1 MLSQQ
6 DPQAAAAQ
14 QQAVQAA
21 LANKQADTLKKQSDA
36 KAAAARAVHSLAL
49 AHHETVRTHATS
61 TGTAIDTFE
70 ATQAQP
76 DSVPSP
82 GAPQAE
88 LQGQARAPAP
98 AGDPRD
104 GQAVAALLRA
114 AAQRQGQAPSPAANL
129 QIPPPSGPPYGGAV
143 RGPDG
148 VLRAPDPHNPNQ
160 WLPGSPVRPREG
172 RPLER
177 ATGNSNIM

>member
-1 MLSQQ
+1 LPQSKKQQLIQMLSQQ

-14 QQAVQAA
+14 QQSLQAA
-21 LANKQADTLKKQSDA
+21 LANKQADTLKEQSDA

-49 AHHETVRTHATS
+49 AHHETLRSHATS
-61 TGTAIDTFE
+61 TGTAIDAFE

-82 GAPQAE
+82 GGPRAE
-88 LQGQARAPAP
+88 PQGQPQAPAP
-98 AGDPRD
+98 PGNPRE
-104 GQAVAALLRA
+104 GQAVAALLQA

-148 VLRAPDPHNPNQ
+148 VLRVPDPHNPNQ
-160 WLPGSPVRPREG
+160 WLPPWHELYG
-172 RPLER
+172 
-177 ATGNSNIM
+177 AA